1 MTSSIISGT
10 KNLFRKSTKQKDH
23 IMYTEADIEPI
34 TLIVIGCG
42 QRGQAYGKYALVS
55 NAVKIVAIAEPRP
68 QTRKLY
74 AEQHK
79 VDATLVFETWKDLH
93 AASADTIKTIGKR
106 LADAVL
112 IAVQDHMH
120 VEVALAFAEQGYHIL
135 CEKPMA
141 TTMEDCI
148 KIEEAIDKAGIIFGM
163 GHVMRYSPYSQ
174 EITKIV
180 QSGTLGQLI
189 NIVQVEPVGYYHF
202 AHSYVR
208 GNWGKEKDSS
218 FALLTKCCHDIDII
232 CHWMGPSPPIKVSSF
247 GSLRHFHHR
256 AKPVKA
262 GDATRCLDCAMEN
275 DCPYSAKRIYLD
287 SVSRGNTGWP
297 VSPLV
302 DGIPDIENITAA
314 LKEGPYGQCVYE
326 SQNDVCDNQVV
337 NLEFENGNTASFTM
351 VAFSSAIC
359 QRELRM
365 YFTYGE
371 IIGDMSKYTV
381 TDFKASKTKTF
392 YPVNEGG
399 GHGGGD
405 MGLIRTFIEAVR
417 TGNQKLLGTDVGEV
431 LRSHMTVFAAE
442 ASRREQQVVNC
453 VEFEQKAR
461 TSLREMLAQ
470 SVLC

>member
-23 IMYTEADIEPI
+23 IMYTEADIDPI

-42 QRGQAYGKYALVS
+42 QRGKAYGEYALVS

-79 VDATLVFETWKDLH
+79 VDATLVFKTWKELH

-148 KIEEAIDKAGIIFGM
+148 KIEEAIDEAGIIFGM

-262 GDATRCLDCAMEN
+262 GDATRCLDCAMVN

-365 YFTYGE
+365 HFTYGE

-381 TDFKASKTKTF
+381 NDFKANKTKTF